1 MGTPSLVAIIPI
13 YNEAPTVLKVLSKVE
28 RRVDRLIAVDD
39 GSTDRTPD
47 LLKYWAK
54 HHPKVMVIRL
64 PKNVG
69 MAGALKAG
77 FQEAERMLRRG
88 TLKPEDILF
97 NIDADGQHKPEYIP
111 AIARYMARGRWDIVL
126 TRRDFSK
133 YPLYKKLGNRLL
145 SFVSRVLS
153 RHPYRDVESGL
164 RFMRAKVIPDLLDY
178 FTGWRYSCAQEIALI
193 TALAGYRVDNRFVV
207 KIAYYRPG
215 TTLWDGFIVLV
226 MSLYTWIRVTTGWKV
241 RETRSTG
248 RAHGERAQRVE
259 PS

>member
-1 MGTPSLVAIIPI
+1 MSGGPRARLVAIIPI

-28 RRVDRLIAVDD
+28 KRADKLIAVDD

-47 LLKYWAK
+47 LLNYWAK
-54 HHPKVMVIRL
+54 HHPKVIVIRL
-64 PKNVG
+64 PRNVG
-69 MAGALKAG
+69 MAGALKRG

-88 TLKPEDILF
+88 TLGPEDILF

-111 AIARYMARGRWDIVL
+111 AIAGYMARGRWDIVL

-133 YPLYKKLGNRLL
+133 YPLYKRLGNRAL
-145 SFVSRVLS
+145 SWVSRVLS

-164 RFMRAKVIPDLLDY
+164 RFMRAKVIPRLLDY

-193 TALAGYRVDNRFVV
+193 TALAGFRVDNTYVV

-215 TTLWDGFIVLV
+215 TTLWDGFIVLF
-226 MSLYTWIRVTTGWKV
+226 MSFYTWGRVRLGWKV
-241 RETRSTG
+241 RPRTAVNARGT
-248 RAHGERAQRVE
+248 
-259 PS
+259 